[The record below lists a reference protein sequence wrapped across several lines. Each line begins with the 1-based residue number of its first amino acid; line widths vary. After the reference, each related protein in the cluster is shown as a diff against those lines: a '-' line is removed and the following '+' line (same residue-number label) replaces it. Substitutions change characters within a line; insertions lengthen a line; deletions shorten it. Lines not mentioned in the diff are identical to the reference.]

1 LIFLFISL
9 FEDHLFI
16 ENHFLWLKYQL
27 KLIFYAKNDWLINH
41 TNRYSRDFESREES
55 FGDLMRSFER
65 RNNKGSLGISF
76 INLMRSLE
84 DFQFNFGSKIP
95 LNLQIFFVRDSKGI
109 LEDFQLNFGSKIPLN
124 LQIFFERDSKDI

>member
-1 LIFLFISL
+1 MHPLLLILN
-9 FEDHLFI
+9 DHK
-16 ENHFLWLKYQL
+16 EK
-27 KLIFYAKNDWLINH
+27 KEE
-41 TNRYSRDFESREES
+41 TRDFEPREES

>member
-1 LIFLFISL
+1 
-9 FEDHLFI
+9 
-16 ENHFLWLKYQL
+16 LKAIQW
-27 KLIFYAKNDWLINH
+27 KSNVGRRA
-41 TNRYSRDFESREES
+41 RDFESREES

-95 LNLQIFFVRDSKGI
+95 LNLQIFFVRDSKVI

-124 LQIFFERDSKDI
+124 LQFSLYEIQRVF

>member
-1 LIFLFISL
+1 MHKLEFSITKIIIFFACYIWSAWNSSGNSINDPNAFLFSL
-9 FEDHLFI
+9 RRARVSFKDEFI
-16 ENHFLWLKYQL
+16 IKQTE
-27 KLIFYAKNDWLINH
+27 YAL
-41 TNRYSRDFESREES
+41 SRDFESREES

-95 LNLQIFFVRDSKGI
+95 LDLQILFVRDSK
-109 LEDFQLNFGSKIPLN
+109 
-124 LQIFFERDSKDI
+124 DI